1 MSMIRRAAAVV
12 VAMMLVPVAA
22 PALRAQAGKTYKA
35 RLSPMPVDG
44 PPMMATIAGTGSVTA
59 ILSGNTLTITGSF
72 AGLKSAATAIKIH
85 RAIKGVRGP
94 AVLDLKP
101 PPSAVE
107 GPIAASVDLSPAQV
121 DDLARERLYLELDSE
136 KAPDGN
142 LWGWFLLQENKR

>member
-1 MSMIRRAAAVV
+1 MSMIRRAGVLVFAV
-12 VAMMLVPVAA
+12 MLVPVAA
-22 PALRAQAGKTYKA
+22 PALHAQVGKTYKA

-59 ILSGNTLTITGSF
+59 ILTGNTLTITGTF

-94 AVLDLKP
+94 AVLDLRP

-107 GPIAASVDLSPAQV
+107 GQISASVELTPAQV
-121 DDLARERLYLELDSE
+121 DELARERLYLELDSE

-142 LWGWFLLQENKR
+142 LWGWLLLQENKR